1 MSSVHQRGEDM
12 ANSTIWWL
20 IAGAAIVLELLSGT
34 VYLLLLATGFA
45 AAAVAAHLGAG
56 TVAQLVVAAVVGVG
70 AVLAWYVVHGRRP
83 AAPPT
88 GSNRDINLD
97 IGELIH
103 IETWNPDGTATV
115 RYRGAQWTVV
125 PRAGHSPA
133 TGEHRVVEVIG
144 SRLVVEK
151 T

>member
-1 MSSVHQRGEDM
+1 M

-45 AAAVAAHLGAG
+45 AAAIAAHLGMG
-56 TVAQLVVAAVVGVG
+56 MVTQLVVAAVVGVG
-70 AVLAWYVVHGRRP
+70 AVLVWYAVQRRRP

-88 GSNRDINLD
+88 EANRDVNMD
-97 IGELIH
+97 IGEIIH
-103 IETWNPDGTATV
+103 VEAWSPDGTATV
-115 RYRGAQWTVV
+115 RYRGAQWMVV
-125 PRAGHSPA
+125 QRAGRVPSA
-133 TGEHRVVEVIG
+133 GEHRVVEVIG

>member
-1 MSSVHQRGEDM
+1 M

-34 VYLLLLATGFA
+34 VYLLLLAIGFA

-56 TVAQLVVAAVVGVG
+56 TVVQLVVAAVVGVG

-83 AAPPT
+83 PQPPT
-88 GSNRDINLD
+88 GSNRDLNLD
-97 IGELIH
+97 IGEIIH
-103 IETWNPDGTATV
+103 IEAWNPDGTATV

-125 PRAGHSPA
+125 PRAGHAPA
-133 TGEHRVVEVIG
+133 AGAHRVVEVVG

>member
-1 MSSVHQRGEDM
+1 M

-34 VYLLLLATGFA
+34 VYLLLLAAGFA
-45 AAAVAAHLGAG
+45 AAAVAAHMGAG

-70 AVLAWYVVHGRRP
+70 AVLAWYAVQRRRP
-83 AAPPT
+83 AAPAT
-88 GSNRDINLD
+88 GANRDVNLD
-97 IGELIH
+97 IGEIIH
-103 IETWNPDGTATV
+103 IEAWNPDGTATV

-125 PRAGHSPA
+125 QRAGRTPS